1 MFNAIDIMTTPVISA
16 RSDNTLQEVV
26 QILAEKRISG
36 LPVVDSE
43 NKLVGVISEKDIVD
57 YSSQLHSIRLI
68 NSSAWISPHLDI
80 SMIAS
85 YKKGVE
91 LLASTIV
98 EKVMTKNVVSAKEN
112 TSGEEIVRLMK
123 KKNVNR
129 VPITD
134 DDGILIGIITRADLI
149 NYFAS
154 MESATSY

>member
-1 MFNAIDIMTTPVISA
+1 MFNATEIMTTPVFSV
-16 RSDNTLQEVV
+16 RSDNTLAEVV

-68 NSSAWISPHLDI
+68 NSSAWISPHLDV

-85 YKKGVE
+85 YKKGFE
-91 LLASTIV
+91 LLSQTTV
-98 EKVMTKNVVSAKEN
+98 EKVMTKKVVSAKEN
-112 TSGEEIVRLMK
+112 TPGEEIARLMK

-134 DDGILIGIITRADLI
+134 ENGVLIGIITRSDLI